1 MRTLPRRIAL
11 RTILALVGA
20 LPVVAAADDVF
31 YDVALPELKIAS
43 GRLPK
48 GEDFTRA
55 HRFHARGTSVLPR
68 IFLNGPGEAYLKV
81 ANDDV
86 WRLRSGDWPD
96 WSKCHVMVRVPAAG
110 DVAGQIVLPDGEADS
125 MQRASFT
132 MPASIAKESA
142 RESFYEAKMMHYQW
156 LAQAPLAGTA
166 WFRHEATEAERK
178 LKEIDPKRQTS
189 SAPLAS
195 WAPSSSADAYDLF
208 SGGRAVSESL
218 QLDRLIREPSQSVQP
233 TVDIKTLEGIT
244 TAAIDWKP
252 LLKGADPTLDPLSK
266 FIPAD
271 QHAVFFPSFAAAIK
285 LSDQAR
291 TNNALFSRLAEPR
304 SEDADL
310 VGRYERQLG
319 IGLNAAGRL
328 IGPAAIKS
336 VALTGSDPYYATGT
350 DVAVLFQ
357 TDHPDVLASMLQT
370 QVLPSSAATAAGAR
384 LTQTLGETGGVKYW
398 NIRTA
403 DRTVCSYIA
412 QLGNTLVVVTNSQ
425 AQLERLTKVGHGVEP
440 ISSLDE
446 FKFFRT
452 RYPLGDKSETALLFL
467 SDATI
472 RRWCSARWRIA
483 SARRT
488 FTAAVLADLTADN
501 AKALATDTA
510 KENALHTDLALIDA
524 GELKLGNSGVSSS
537 TQGSLTWM
545 TPIIEMPIEKVTQAE
560 ADAYAAWRNG
570 YQSNWQWAFDP
581 IALRIGILDD
591 RLSSDLTV
599 MPLIGRSEYN
609 EFITAS
615 RGAKIATDPGDR
627 HGALVQVAL
636 ALNVKSQP
644 MMQWGNMAAAFAP
657 QVRVEPFS
665 WLGSSISLYL
675 DDDPFW
681 KEMSEV
687 PPEKLDEFHRS
698 AWSRVPLGLH
708 AEVSNSLKLTVFLA
722 AVRAFIEQTA
732 PGMTAW
738 ESLDYGGQ
746 SYVRVKPTEQAQGD
760 LRGLGGDANMALY
773 YAPSSAGLTVTLNEA
788 VLKRAIDRRIA
799 RKAGDKKSSS
809 NTADYATKQAAKS
822 APPLPWLG
830 DNLCLQVDRKMF
842 DMLGS
847 PSFSVLEGPDLLS
860 DTAMQLRSWSNLP
873 ILNEWKRLF
882 PKEDPVK
889 VHERLWHI
897 TLICPG
903 GGKYVWNDQ
912 WHTMESTVYGHPGQ
926 PKAGPKA
933 APLLDQFQ
941 SANFGLTFEEQ
952 GLRARLELV
961 HEGKK

>member
-1 MRTLPRRIAL
+1 L
-11 RTILALVGA
+11 
-20 LPVVAAADDVF
+20 D
-31 YDVALPELKIAS
+31 
-43 GRLPK
+43 
-48 GEDFTRA
+48 
-55 HRFHARGTSVLPR
+55 
-68 IFLNGPGEAYLKV
+68 GPGEAYLTV

-96 WSKCHVMVRVPAAG
+96 WSKSRVGVRVPAAG
-110 DVAGQIVLPDGEADS
+110 DVAGQIVLPIGNTDRL
-125 MQRASFT
+125 QRASFT
-132 MPASIAKESA
+132 LPASAAKNSA
-142 RESFYEAKMMHYQW
+142 RELFYEAKMMHYQW

-166 WFRHEATEAERK
+166 WFRHESTKAEHK
-178 LKEIDPKRQTS
+178 LKESDPKRQTS

-195 WAPSSSADAYDLF
+195 WAPTSSADAYDLF

-252 LLKGADPTLDPLSK
+252 LMKGADPQLDPLSK

-271 QHAVFFPSFAAAIK
+271 QHVLFFDSFAAAVK

-291 TNNALFSRLAEPR
+291 ANNAMLSRLAEPR

-310 VGRYERQLG
+310 ISRYERQLG
-319 IGLNAAGRL
+319 VGLNTVGRA

-336 VALTGSDPYYATGT
+336 VVLTGSDPYYATGT

-357 TDHPDVLASMLQT
+357 TDHPDVLTSMLQP
-370 QVLPSSAATAAGAR
+370 QIMASSAAVAAGAP
-384 LTQTLGETGGVKYW
+384 LMQKIGEAGGVRYW

-403 DRTVCSYIA
+403 DRTVCSYMA
-412 QLGNTLVVVTNSQ
+412 QLGDTLVVVTNSL
-425 AQLERLTKVGHGVEP
+425 AQLERLTKVGHGIEP

-501 AKALATDTA
+501 AKALAMDTA
-510 KENALHTDLALIDA
+510 KDDSLHTDLALVDA
-524 GELKLGNSGVSSS
+524 GELKLSKAGVSSS
-537 TQGSLTWM
+537 TQGSLSWM
-545 TPIIEMPIEKVTQAE
+545 TPIVEMSIEKVTQAE
-560 ADAYAAWRNG
+560 ADAYVAWSNG
-570 YQSNWQWAFDP
+570 YQSNWRWAFDP
-581 IALRIGILDD
+581 IALRIGISDEK
-591 RLSSDLTV
+591 LSGDLTV

-609 EFITAS
+609 EFIAAS
-615 RGAKIATDPGDR
+615 RGAKIGPNAGDR
-627 HGALVQVAL
+627 HGALAQVAL
-636 ALNVKSQP
+636 ALNVNSQP
-644 MMQWGNMAAAFAP
+644 MRQWGNMAAAFAP

-687 PPEKLDEFHRS
+687 PPEKLDEFHRG
-698 AWSRVPLGLH
+698 AWARVPLGLH
-708 AEVSNSLKLTVFLA
+708 ADVSNSLKLTMFLTT
-722 AVRAFIEQTA
+722 VRAFIEQTA

-738 ESLDYGGQ
+738 ESLDYAGQ
-746 SYVRVKPTEQAQGD
+746 AYVRVKPTEQAQGD
-760 LRGLGGDANMALY
+760 LRGLGGDANVALY
-773 YAPSSAGLTVTLNEA
+773 YAPSSDGLTVTLNEA
-788 VLKRAIDRRIA
+788 VLKRAIDRRVA
-799 RKAGDKKSSS
+799 RAANDKKPAAGTSEDV
-809 NTADYATKQAAKS
+809 AKKAAKA

-842 DMLGS
+842 DLLGS
-847 PSFSVLEGPDLLS
+847 PSFSFLEGPDSLS

-889 VHERLWHI
+889 VHERLWHL

-933 APLLDQFQ
+933 PPLLNQFQ

-961 HEGKK
+961 HERNR